1 MALPHI
7 FTTQYFS
14 QYLHCKIHRIAYSHL
29 HESLNH
35 VYMQTFQYYHE
46 MVLNNDRIFSEYE
59 MYRLRR
65 F

>member
-7 FTTQYFS
+7 FRTQYFP
-14 QYLHCKIHRIAYSHL
+14 QYLQIHCITYSHL

-46 MVLNNDRIFSEYE
+46 MVSNNDRIFSEYE